1 MSFGVGMALVLGGIG
16 LAVVL
21 ARRRV
26 EDRGVGF
33 LAHPRL
39 VRVGQALPFV
49 SAMAVLVIG
58 IVLTAAAIGRIA

>member
-1 MSFGVGMALVLGGIG
+1 MG
-16 LAVVL
+16 
-21 ARRRV
+21 
-26 EDRGVGF
+26 GVGF

-58 IVLTAAAIGRIA
+58 IVLTAAAVGRIA